1 MLNWFEQIFNAIN
14 EYKPQFLALHFQE
27 IGGKNFEHSMS
38 NLRPFIENFT
48 HPKTERSICEQYDRY
63 FILCDENYDSIKTF
77 TALGNFY
84 FVHKSIQEVE
94 IWNFKKSH
102 FEIFR
107 RKQINIGN
115 IENVEFIMKEKFP
128 PEFYPGEKW
137 SRKGFCMTRW
147 RFSKTNAFNFIN
159 IHMFHDASNIIA
171 IKTSSLPP
179 VKVLKNENRDR
190 HGAQTLPEPLLSW
203 PVDND
208 YISPSFYTT
217 CRYNALEF
225 TLNRIENSNSKM
237 NISEFNCHKME
248 STNIPYFIFGDFNF
262 RLDTQS
268 LIKKLIGDDQRLPK
282 YNVSI
287 FVSKTVQ
294 NNIETQLGLSD
305 FKSMVHQNSQNKI
318 LESVTNINIS
328 NNERF
333 YDINSGISVDE
344 NNAFNASHIGNARSL
359 TKPTLILDKKL
370 FNLFENHDKIFKSR
384 DTNSWVLALDKELSP
399 FLHLLHEYPINFFP
413 SYPYEEDIS
422 KANEYMKTRCPG
434 WCDRVLC
441 SKLAQSFI
449 NSKKPI
455 IYRIIGENT
464 CMGDHKPVCL
474 EFSLKF

>member
-1 MLNWFEQIFNAIN
+1 MNNDISVLLITANVGSVFEFADKLMLNWFEQIFNAIN

-77 TALGNFY
+77 T
-84 FVHKSIQEVE
+84 
-94 IWNFKKSH
+94 
-102 FEIFR
+102 
-107 RKQINIGN
+107 
-115 IENVEFIMKEKFP
+115 
-128 PEFYPGEKW
+128 EKW